1 VWTCATRPAAT
12 GDAGPV
18 LPPLIELGEDAADEG
33 EQLVEG
39 LNVVACPDETCST
52 RPSSRRC
59 AGSLPGQNWT
69 TKARRA
75 VSCAPSVAHPIVVS
89 RRDGSVIA
97 QSA

>member
-1 VWTCATRPAAT
+1 MLWDPGLEVSVPLRP
-12 GDAGPV
+12 GPV
-18 LPPLIELGEDAADEG
+18 LPPLLIDLGEDASDEG

-59 AGSLPGQNWT
+59 AGSLPARNWT

-75 VSCAPSVAHPIVVS
+75 ASCASSVAHPTMVS

-97 QSA
+97 